1 MLQLV
6 LMYQGILLIVPGT
19 KTSMFVNASASMHE
33 YEDGYCMHEY
43 EDGYC
48 MHEYGYKHVR
58 VRRICTNAHNLLLIR
73 VFYLYLLTAVV
84 VCVYTRAYPFISCCI
99 HRTIPVTNVCVRGI
113 LSTLPTALA
122 LPSFCKL
129 VSQIQDPNKQ
139 RALLPPLLWYVRTMH
154 AFVFRAM
161 PASLIN
167 WAVAGTMFRPC
178 VTCSSSSSTLSR
190 SKLFQ
195 VWVKPLS

>member
-1 MLQLV
+1 
-6 LMYQGILLIVPGT
+6 
-19 KTSMFVNASASMHE
+19 
-33 YEDGYCMHEY
+33 
-43 EDGYC
+43 

-99 HRTIPVTNVCVRGI
+99 HRTIPVTNVYVVFY
-113 LSTLPTALA
+113 LPYL
-122 LPSFCKL
+122 LLCKL

-139 RALLPPLLWYVRTMH
+139 RALLPPLHWYVRTMH